1 MKYELI
7 FKTYYF
13 ILKIE
18 IFTRK
23 FSLKKRNLKIL
34 IRLFSK
40 SLKMIAKK
48 DVKKRG

>member
-23 FSLKKRNLKIL
+23 LSLKKKKFKNFNQT
-34 IRLFSK
+34 FSK
-40 SLKMIAKK
+40 SLKMITKK